1 MEQGKHAVQSRWH
14 AGQSRGKL
22 RTFESGGNKRNL
34 DSRALDSQAILLL
47 AVQALL
53 GIANAL
59 SGTFLPIYLFKESG
73 SFALI
78 GWFNL
83 TQFVVSGLTF
93 WLAGKWVKEHNK
105 MNSLRLGVALSG
117 VFYFVVLLL
126 GKTSVSYI
134 VPLGMLIGI
143 ANGCFWLAFNVV
155 YFEITEPGNRDRF
168 NGWAGLLGS
177 AAGIVAP
184 WISGWLI
191 TMHKGE
197 RGYSIIF
204 TVSAIIFAVAVVLS
218 FWLKKR
224 ESSGTYEWFHA
235 VRILRE
241 RGNRWRLAVPAII
254 AQGVREG
261 VFMFFIGLLVYI
273 ATKNEGKLGNFSLIT
288 SLMALVSFWLIGRI
302 LKPNR
307 RYIAMMIGSIAVTA
321 IIAVLFM
328 PLNYR
333 TLLIFGLGT
342 ALFMPLYIIPMTS
355 AVFDLI
361 GSDEDSAKQREEFVI
376 LREAGLTIGRMIGVT
391 AYLAVLPFINESK
404 YVVPSLMLAVGA
416 FPIVGWLLMRPLL
429 RAAPV
434 DKERASPSRG

>member
-1 MEQGKHAVQSRWH
+1 MEQGKHSVQSRWH
-14 AGQSRGKL
+14 AGKTREKQRIVSN
-22 RTFESGGNKRNL
+22 EGNKRNM
-34 DSRALDSQAILLL
+34 DSRALDSQAIVLL

-59 SGTFLPIYLFKESG
+59 SGTFLPVYLWKASG

-117 VFYFVVLLL
+117 VFYLVVLLL
-126 GKTSVSYI
+126 GKTAISYI
-134 VPLGMLIGI
+134 VPLGLLIGI
-143 ANGCFWLAFNVV
+143 GNGCFWLAFNVV

-177 AAGIVAP
+177 GAGIIAP

-191 TMHKGE
+191 TINQGE

-204 TVSAIIFAVAVVLS
+204 TVSSVIFAVAVVLS

-224 ESSGTYEWFHA
+224 ESSGTYEWFHGFR
-235 VRILRE
+235 VLRE
-241 RGNRWRLAVPAII
+241 HGNHWRLAVPAII

-288 SLMALVSFWLIGRI
+288 SLVALVSFWLIGRM

-307 RYIAMMIGSIAVTA
+307 RRVAMMIGSIAITA
-321 IIAVLFM
+321 IVVVLFM

-361 GSDEDSAKQREEFVI
+361 GRDEDSAKQREEFVI
-376 LREAGLTIGRMIGVT
+376 LREAGLTVGRVIGVT
-391 AYLAVLPFINESK
+391 AYLIVLPFIDRSP

-416 FPIVGWLLMRPLL
+416 FPILGWLLMRPLL
-429 RAAPV
+429 RTKPV